1 LGRDTTSRPT
11 FFARTAKHEP
21 FAHDGVAR
29 ALGAPV
35 QNFAALFYSSLAE
48 GRHGCEISNIGMV
61 SLPKLWAFQ

>member
-1 LGRDTTSRPT
+1 LPGRQNTNRSRTT
-11 FFARTAKHEP
+11 AL
-21 FAHDGVAR
+21 R